1 MNETSAPATRTAR
14 YFGKCRAAGCKTRIV
29 ANINT
34 NNYSREIAQH
44 LCPTHPSTLAIA
56 WSPLKGT
63 VNRDKECNGR
73 CMASKGPSCDC
84 ACGGD
89 NHGTNHC

>member
-1 MNETSAPATRTAR
+1 MTTTRTTR
-14 YFGKCRAAGCKTRIV
+14 YFGKCRVAGCKTRIV
-29 ANINT
+29 AEINR
-34 NNYSREIAQH
+34 NDYSREIAQH
-44 LCPTHPSTLAIA
+44 TCPGHPGTLTVA

-63 VNRDKECNGR
+63 VNTEKECTGR

-89 NHGTNHC
+89 NHGSNHC